1 MSKLLQYSDIAY
13 KILKE
18 DDKTRS
24 LHYKLIAKR
33 AFEQGLIESDDII
46 TSGNISSAINTDI
59 RNAQL
64 DGKSSRFISYGKG
77 RFGLTENE
85 PQGIFKEVRDKN
97 NAVKK
102 QLLESLLNMPPFS
115 FEDLVA
121 EVLRHLGFENI
132 NVTAK
137 TGDGGID
144 VTGELV
150 VAGAI
155 KNNICVQV
163 KRWRNNVQRG
173 SIAELRGSLRPYQT
187 GLFITTS
194 DFSKTAIDEANDPY
208 KAPIS
213 LINGKEL
220 VEIMCSY
227 GIGVTADEVT
237 IFELNDE
244 NEFVERSMDIP
255 DIKDGIEIYA
265 EYKKKKYYAVYFSES
280 KIVIDNEVYKSVSAA
295 ANKITSGSQVNGW
308 RFWKFE
314 DKNTGKIYPLE
325 SLRNGK

>member
-1 MSKLLQYSDIAY
+1 
-13 KILKE
+13 
-18 DDKTRS
+18 
-24 LHYKLIAKR
+24 
-33 AFEQGLIESDDII
+33 
-46 TSGNISSAINTDI
+46 
-59 RNAQL
+59 
-64 DGKSSRFISYGKG
+64 
-77 RFGLTENE
+77 
-85 PQGIFKEVRDKN
+85 VRDKN

-102 QLLESLLNMPPFS
+102 QRLEALMNMPPFS

-132 NVTAK
+132 NVTSK

-194 DFSKTAIDEANDPY
+194 DFSKPAIDEANDPY

-237 IFELNDE
+237 IYELNDE
-244 NEFVERSMDIP
+244 CEFLEPNFEISNSG
-255 DIKDGIEIYA
+255 DGLEIFA
-265 EYKKKKYYAVYFSES
+265 EYKKKKYYAIYFSES
-280 KIVIDNEVYKSVSAA
+280 KIVIGNEVLKSVSAA
-295 ANKITSGSQVNGW
+295 ANKITNTSQTNGW
-308 RFWKFE
+308 KFWKFT
-314 DKNTGKIYPLE
+314 DKKTGKVYPLD

>member
-1 MSKLLQYSDIAY
+1 MNKSLPYSDIAY
-13 KILKE
+13 QILKGE
-18 DDKTRS
+18 NKYQS
-24 LHYKLIAKR
+24 LHYKVIAKK

-59 RNAQL
+59 RNSQL
-64 DGKSSRFISYGKG
+64 DGKPSRFISYGKG

-85 PQGIFKEVRDKN
+85 PQGIFKDVRDKN

-102 QLLESLLNMPPFS
+102 QLLESLMNMPAFS

-163 KRWRNNVQRG
+163 KRWRNNVQRS

-194 DFSKTAIDEANDPY
+194 DYSKPAIDEANDPY

-227 GIGVTADEVT
+227 GIGVSVDEVT
-237 IFELNDE
+237 IYELDNNRD
-244 NEFVERSMDIP
+244 FIDVEPKIP
-255 DIKDGIEIYA
+255 QRGDGLEIFA
-265 EYKKKKYYAVYFSES
+265 RYKKKIYYAVYFTES
-280 KIVIDNEVYKSVSAA
+280 KILLDNEIYKSVSAA
-295 ANKITSGSQVNGW
+295 ANKIVNGKQVNGW
-308 RFWKFE
+308 RFWKFK
-314 DKNTGKIYPLE
+314 DKNTGKEYPLDK
-325 SLRNGK
+325 LRNEK

>member
-1 MSKLLQYSDIAY
+1 MSKTLQYSDIAY
-13 KILKE
+13 QILKE
-18 DDKTRS
+18 EDKSRF
-24 LHYKLIAKR
+24 LHYKIIAKR
-33 AFEQGLIESDDII
+33 AFERGLIESDDII
-46 TSGNISSAINTDI
+46 TSGNISSSINTDI

-64 DGKSSRFISYGKG
+64 DGKVSRFISYGKG
-77 RFGLTENE
+77 RFGLSENE
-85 PQGIFKEVRDKN
+85 PQGIFKDVRDKN

-102 QLLESLLNMPPFS
+102 QLLESLMSMPPFS

-150 VAGAI
+150 VAGTI

-173 SIAELRGSLRPYQT
+173 NIAELRGSLRPYQT

-194 DFSKTAIDEANDPY
+194 DFSKPAIDEANDPY

-227 GIGVTADEVT
+227 GIGVTVDEVT
-237 IFELNDE
+237 IYELNDD
-244 NEFVERSMDIP
+244 NEFFVKTPEIP
-255 DIKDGIEIYA
+255 DIKDGLEIFA

-280 KIVIDNEVYKSVSAA
+280 KIVIDNEVFKSVSAA
-295 ANKITSGSQVNGW
+295 AYKIVNGKQVNGW
-308 RFWKFE
+308 KFWKFV
-314 DKNTGKIYPLE
+314 DKKTGKVHPLDMM
-325 SLRNGK
+325 RNGK